1 MVRGDFNFVSATFM
15 SSIQN
20 LSDGELIT
28 LYTQEKSESAMRTLV
43 GRHHA
48 SLHSRFRRELP
59 DEADARDLQQKL
71 WLKVVVNLKNYKD
84 EGKFANYLSRIA
96 GNLITDF
103 RRGKGRQGEVIVAN
117 QSIDGETDTYD
128 MALSELP
135 EGDSGE
141 AESNRLDND
150 GMVEYLVKVLIP
162 ALPAEQRAAWLLQH
176 ESGYWDY
183 DNRLD
188 WSHLAEL
195 NGLDVEETWQ
205 FFESA
210 REKLIV
216 GSKDSVPL
224 EELENLIFLVWT
236 QAQRLKKEQKFTW
249 DYFAHLLGVP
259 QETMKTRYRA
269 ARLKLSEGLKEQML

>member
-1 MVRGDFNFVSATFM
+1 M
-15 SSIQN
+15 SSIQD

-28 LYTQEKSESAMRTLV
+28 LYMEKKSEPAMRTLV

-59 DEADARDLQQKL
+59 DEADARDLQQQL
-71 WLKVVVNLKNYKD
+71 WMKVVVNLKNYKD

-128 MALSELP
+128 MALNELP
-135 EGDSGE
+135 EGDSGDT
-141 AESNRLDND
+141 ESNKLAND
-150 GMVEYLVKVLIP
+150 GLVEYLVKVLIP
-162 ALPAEQRAAWLLQH
+162 ALPPEQRAAWLLQH
-176 ESGYWDY
+176 ESEYWDY
-183 DNRLD
+183 ENRLD
-188 WSHLAEL
+188 WTHLAEL
-195 NGLDVEETWQ
+195 NGLDVDETWQ
-205 FFESA
+205 LFESA
-210 REKLIV
+210 REKLLV
-216 GSKDSVPL
+216 GAKASSGSASL
-224 EELENLIFLVWT
+224 EEMENLVFLVWT

-259 QETMKTRYRA
+259 QETMKTRYRS
-269 ARLKLSEGLKEQML
+269 ARLKLSEGLAEQM